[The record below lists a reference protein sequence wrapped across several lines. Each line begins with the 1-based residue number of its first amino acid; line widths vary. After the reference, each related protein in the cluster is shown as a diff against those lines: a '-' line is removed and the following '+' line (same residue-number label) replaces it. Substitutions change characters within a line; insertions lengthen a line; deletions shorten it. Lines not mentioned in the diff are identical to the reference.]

1 MGDLGKRREVGWGI
15 EEHGEERERGE
26 VQWF

>member
-1 MGDLGKRREVGWGI
+1 MGDLVKIRELGWGI
-15 EEHGEERERGE
+15 EEYGEERERGE